1 MPNTKH
7 APSRAS
13 QRRNV
18 PLNRTL
24 LLGVIAFQANLRPT
38 LLTSSPPHFAFE
50 ADSFPEGV

>member
-24 LLGVIAFQANLRPT
+24 LLGVIAFQANLRP
-38 LLTSSPPHFAFE
+38 PHFAFE
-50 ADSFPEGV
+50 ADSFPGGV